1 LNAFVCADHLLLAA
15 AMNSLQQIVRL
26 RDDPMAMQEWLGKH
40 PLYDLKERVCTR
52 STVDDFDK
60 REDWV
65 DERLLLGRYLYS
77 IAKLYHQAQPPHSA
91 SNSGLH
97 SGVDH
102 TMRCSN
108 RFCSEAIGVW
118 NDACKL
124 YYEHVLPRKKGSED
138 LQEQTEQS
146 REAHF
151 LSTHEFEEYFSEY
164 RDAIKIV
171 QEYQQHQREQVRQSR
186 PAQHDKQP
194 SHQQSPSQSPQ
205 QQPHAHTVPK
215 LDNKSASPRGGDK
228 AASSSGWGKVFG
240 FAAFST
246 KSK

>member
-1 LNAFVCADHLLLAA
+1 
-15 AMNSLQQIVRL
+15 MNSLQQIVRL

-102 TMRCSN
+102 SMRCSN
-108 RFCSEAIGVW
+108 RLCSEAIGVW

-124 YYEHVLPRKKGSED
+124 YHEHVLPRKKGSGD
-138 LQEQTEQS
+138 LQDPTEQP

-151 LSTHEFEEYFSEY
+151 LSLRSIFPSIETPSKLSKNTSSTNANKFASHDLRNTISSHHISNRHRNLLSSNHTRIRY
-164 RDAIKIV
+164 RNWTINLQVLVVATRQRARPDGVKCLGLRLSAPRANDHDIYPFALVPLLFVKI
-171 QEYQQHQREQVRQSR
+171 
-186 PAQHDKQP
+186 
-194 SHQQSPSQSPQ
+194 
-205 QQPHAHTVPK
+205 
-215 LDNKSASPRGGDK
+215 
-228 AASSSGWGKVFG
+228 
-240 FAAFST
+240 
-246 KSK
+246 